1 MFVSTTR
8 LQLESKD
15 FFLYSISENLLRV
28 YYACILEKEFT
39 EMSKTMSLFPRNL
52 QFMGGTGQLQD
63 RITEM
68 HRRREEGY
76 KTQTGRSGKLPETI
90 IFKLCLEG
98 EKILH
103 LFYLMII
110 KRTSDPKFSRYNC

>member
-15 FFLYSISENLLRV
+15 FFLYSISENLLSV
-28 YYACILEKEFT
+28 YYACILEKEYT

-76 KTQTGRSGKLPETI
+76 KTQTGRSGKLPGDYNIQAVFGGRENI
-90 IFKLCLEG
+90 AF
-98 EKILH
+98 ILFDDH
-103 LFYLMII
+103 KKNF
-110 KRTSDPKFSRYNC
+110 RPKVL